1 MALQAAQAGGL
12 TVYAGMLLP
21 ANWFHFGA
29 MNETYLRQL
38 TARTN
43 AVASELHSLYGQAH
57 AGTLKGFYHAAEVYS
72 TCCYSASHRCDAK
85 HVEALASMLEP
96 TGQLVHSLSPPG
108 YDYDYVIAPFAKNVR
123 CDSHLLF
130 FDDFQFGTDC

>member
-29 MNETYLRQL
+29 MNETYLKQL

-43 AVASELHSLYGQAH
+43 AVASELHSLYGQA
-57 AGTLKGFYHAAEVYS
+57 GAA
-72 TCCYSASHRCDAK
+72 TI
-85 HVEALASMLEP
+85 
-96 TGQLVHSLSPPG
+96 PG
-108 YDYDYVIAPFAKNVR
+108 
-123 CDSHLLF
+123 L
-130 FDDFQFGTDC
+130 